1 MMNKNYLISIIIPV
15 YNTEKYIAECL
26 DSVLSQSITGV
37 AAQSSIEVIIVND
50 GSPDNSLA
58 VIDEYRKNKP
68 NMILMNQS
76 NAGQSVARNNAIEIA
91 RGDYIFFLDSDDLL
105 PPGALSTLYKL
116 AMETGSE
123 VIISHSKAFNSR
135 RSWYVEDH
143 AEVASSSFRKVKF
156 SHRSILMKTPAP
168 WGKLYKRSLLLKKHI
183 RFPLGIKL
191 AEDWIFVLRAMHY
204 ANHVSSTPHISYMY
218 RGREDEHNPSC
229 TQEVNEKV
237 FHDFINVYKM
247 TYEFSLPETQVRL
260 AKLFVLRGILYR
272 LEKYSNSH
280 DLIQSKKIYK
290 ALHYF
295 FKEHIGKD
303 ILTIFTPQRRL
314 VLLLI
319 YYGYYSEAYRVLNGR
334 VKRTCYSKGLLAND
348 EFIKKDFFFLKKN
361 NRNKKIKSYVTM
373 FKKPF
378 KKYKWKI
385 KYAVAKI
392 ISKINKE
399 NNIVLIGERLG
410 TTANDTSYFLF
421 KKIQGIKTKNN
432 YYYVIKKDAPTIRNL
447 EGFKNVIYYG
457 SLKHFIIFIKAHTYV
472 FSDSLRDVFHHWGDV
487 YTEHTHKKK
496 IFLQHGVFA
505 TSRAKGYYD
514 RNSMLRR
521 NELPDKFIVSSDYEG
536 TLLQKQFG
544 FFKNELAITGLTRFD
559 YLPKKVIKRS
569 QTILFMPTWREWLTN
584 AKEEVFIKSQF
595 YIRINALLSS
605 RELQDILMRYNY
617 KMQVCVHHQ
626 IKKHMDVFQNE
637 LTNISFHSMS
647 EINVQELIIAAD
659 MMLTDYSSAS
669 FDMLYQNKPVIYY
682 QFDAAQFF
690 SVRGGPLICPLTE
703 FPGPVYSEAND
714 VLKTLEFYLSRG
726 CLPEPRFSKIANK
739 FFTYRDGNNS
749 KRILRLIEGAK

>member
-1 MMNKNYLISIIIPV
+1 MTTKNYFISIIIPV

-26 DSVLSQSITGV
+26 DSVLCQTIIGV
-37 AAQSSIEVIIVND
+37 SAQSSIEIIIVND
-50 GSPDNSLA
+50 GSPDNSVA
-58 VIDEYRKNKP
+58 VIDEYRKN
-68 NMILMNQS
+68 NHNIILINQS

-116 AMETGSE
+116 ALDTGSE

-168 WGKLYKRSLLLKKHI
+168 WGKLYKRSLLLNKHI

-218 RGREDEHNPSC
+218 RGREDEDNPSC

-237 FHDFINVYKM
+237 FYDFMSVYKM

-272 LEKYSNSH
+272 LEKYSISH
-280 DLIQSKKIYK
+280 DFSQSKKIYK
-290 ALHYF
+290 MLYCF

-303 ILTIFTPQRRL
+303 ILTIFTPQRRII
-314 VLLLI
+314 LLLI
-319 YYGYYSEAYRVLNGR
+319 YYGYYSEAYRVLNGKI
-334 VKRTCYSKGLLAND
+334 KRTCYSKGVLANE
-348 EFIKKDFFFLKKN
+348 EFIKKDYCFLKKN
-361 NRNKKIKSYVTM
+361 NRNKKVKSYLAILS
-373 FKKPF
+373 KPF
-378 KKYKWKI
+378 KRYRWEMKYKI
-385 KYAVAKI
+385 AKI
-392 ISKINKE
+392 ISRIYKE

-410 TTANDTSYFLF
+410 STANDTSYFLF
-421 KKIQGIKTKNN
+421 KKIGSIKTKNK
-432 YYYVIKKDAPTIRNL
+432 YYYVIKKDAPTIENL
-447 EGFKNVIYYG
+447 KGYKNIVYYG

-472 FSDSLRDVFHHWGDV
+472 FSDSLRDVFHHWSDV
-487 YTEHTHKKK
+487 YKEHAHKKK

-521 NELPDKFIVSSDYEG
+521 NELPDKFIVSSAYES

-544 FFKNELAITGLTRFD
+544 FRKNELAITGLTRFD
-559 YLPKKVIKRS
+559 YLPKKKIKTS

-584 AKEEVFIKSQF
+584 AKDDVFLKSHF
-595 YIRINALLSS
+595 YRKINELLFSG
-605 RELQDILMRYNY
+605 ELQNILMKYDF

-637 LTNISFHSMS
+637 LTHISFHNMS
-647 EINVQELIIAAD
+647 EINVQELIIKAD

-682 QFDAAQFF
+682 QFDAPRFF

-703 FPGPVYSEAND
+703 FPGPVYSDACD
-714 VLKTLEFYLSRG
+714 VLKAIELYLSRE
-726 CLPEPRFSKIANK
+726 CVPEARFTKIANK
-739 FFTYRDGNNS
+739 FFTYRDGNSS
-749 KRILRLIEGAK
+749 KRVLRLIEGTK

>member
-58 VIDEYRKNKP
+58 VIDEYRKNNP

-348 EFIKKDFFFLKKN
+348 EFIKKDFFFL
-361 NRNKKIKSYVTM
+361 
-373 FKKPF
+373 
-378 KKYKWKI
+378 
-385 KYAVAKI
+385 
-392 ISKINKE
+392 
-399 NNIVLIGERLG
+399 
-410 TTANDTSYFLF
+410 
-421 KKIQGIKTKNN
+421 
-432 YYYVIKKDAPTIRNL
+432 
-447 EGFKNVIYYG
+447 
-457 SLKHFIIFIKAHTYV
+457 
-472 FSDSLRDVFHHWGDV
+472 
-487 YTEHTHKKK
+487 
-496 IFLQHGVFA
+496 
-505 TSRAKGYYD
+505 
-514 RNSMLRR
+514 
-521 NELPDKFIVSSDYEG
+521 
-536 TLLQKQFG
+536 
-544 FFKNELAITGLTRFD
+544 
-559 YLPKKVIKRS
+559 
-569 QTILFMPTWREWLTN
+569 
-584 AKEEVFIKSQF
+584 
-595 YIRINALLSS
+595 
-605 RELQDILMRYNY
+605 
-617 KMQVCVHHQ
+617 
-626 IKKHMDVFQNE
+626 
-637 LTNISFHSMS
+637 
-647 EINVQELIIAAD
+647 
-659 MMLTDYSSAS
+659 
-669 FDMLYQNKPVIYY
+669 
-682 QFDAAQFF
+682 
-690 SVRGGPLICPLTE
+690 
-703 FPGPVYSEAND
+703 
-714 VLKTLEFYLSRG
+714 
-726 CLPEPRFSKIANK
+726 
-739 FFTYRDGNNS
+739 
-749 KRILRLIEGAK
+749 

>member
-1 MMNKNYLISIIIPV
+1 
-15 YNTEKYIAECL
+15 
-26 DSVLSQSITGV
+26 
-37 AAQSSIEVIIVND
+37 
-50 GSPDNSLA
+50 
-58 VIDEYRKNKP
+58 
-68 NMILMNQS
+68 
-76 NAGQSVARNNAIEIA
+76 
-91 RGDYIFFLDSDDLL
+91 
-105 PPGALSTLYKL
+105 
-116 AMETGSE
+116 
-123 VIISHSKAFNSR
+123 
-135 RSWYVEDH
+135 
-143 AEVASSSFRKVKF
+143 
-156 SHRSILMKTPAP
+156 
-168 WGKLYKRSLLLKKHI
+168 
-183 RFPLGIKL
+183 
-191 AEDWIFVLRAMHY
+191 
-204 ANHVSSTPHISYMY
+204 
-218 RGREDEHNPSC
+218 
-229 TQEVNEKV
+229 
-237 FHDFINVYKM
+237 
-247 TYEFSLPETQVRL
+247 
-260 AKLFVLRGILYR
+260 
-272 LEKYSNSH
+272 
-280 DLIQSKKIYK
+280 
-290 ALHYF
+290 
-295 FKEHIGKD
+295 
-303 ILTIFTPQRRL
+303 
-314 VLLLI
+314 
-319 YYGYYSEAYRVLNGR
+319 
-334 VKRTCYSKGLLAND
+334 
-348 EFIKKDFFFLKKN
+348 
-361 NRNKKIKSYVTM
+361 
-373 FKKPF
+373 
-378 KKYKWKI
+378 
-385 KYAVAKI
+385 
-392 ISKINKE
+392 
-399 NNIVLIGERLG
+399 IVLIGERLG